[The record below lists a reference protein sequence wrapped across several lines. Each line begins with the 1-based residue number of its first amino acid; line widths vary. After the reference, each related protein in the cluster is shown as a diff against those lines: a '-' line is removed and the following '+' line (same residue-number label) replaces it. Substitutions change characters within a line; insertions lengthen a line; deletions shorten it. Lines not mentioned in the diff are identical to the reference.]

1 MGFKV
6 WIVMEGIP
14 PHAWDR
20 KTAEEL
26 LGTACKVDSV
36 APESS
41 SRADLSA
48 FRLTAWTANP
58 EEIPSLR
65 WLAISEPSSEILP
78 PLLQYKILIH
88 IDAVANF
95 REAGEP
101 WFVGSSSDS
110 GQSGLLDSPDGFHD
124 GGGGQR
130 PQWRVWQFGVR
141 DVRGGE
147 QG

>member
-95 REAGEP
+95 RESGEP